1 MHQSP
6 PPLPEQC
13 HKKPTKRESLRP
25 ESWQHEVPQFTPY
38 KIHNLN
44 SPLTIKET
52 EFLILKLPKIKS
64 PGLDGFT
71 GEFYQMFNEEL
82 TPILHKLFEK
92 IEEEGMLPNSLAN

>member
-1 MHQSP
+1 M
-6 PPLPEQC
+6 
-13 HKKPTKRESLRP
+13 
-25 ESWQHEVPQFTPY
+25 
-38 KIHNLN
+38 N

-82 TPILHKLFEK
+82 TPILHNLFQRLA
-92 IEEEGMLPNSLAN
+92 EEGTLHNSFYEANIIILIPKPKPLQNKKITD